1 MHSVYVEDVGLP
13 SPLLDE
19 EQLVDCV
26 ISARFSVG
34 RKIQSRR
41 RQLLLHQFTL
51 TCQPVKQRR
60 MNWV

>member
-1 MHSVYVEDVGLP
+1 MHSVYVDDVRLS
-13 SPLLDE
+13 SPLMAE
-19 EQLVDCV
+19 VQFVDCV
-26 ISARFSVG
+26 ISAHSSVG

-51 TCQPVKQRR
+51 TCPHVKQRL

>member
-1 MHSVYVEDVGLP
+1 MHSLYVEDIGL
-13 SPLLDE
+13 SPPLTAE
-19 EQLVDCV
+19 IQFVECV

-41 RQLLLHQFTL
+41 RQLLLRQFTL
-51 TCQPVKQRR
+51 TCPSVKQRL